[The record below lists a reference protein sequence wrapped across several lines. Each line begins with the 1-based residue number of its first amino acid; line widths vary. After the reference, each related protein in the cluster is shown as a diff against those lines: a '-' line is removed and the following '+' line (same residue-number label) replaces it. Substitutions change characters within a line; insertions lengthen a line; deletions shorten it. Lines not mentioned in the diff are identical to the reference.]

1 MKADRLAHYS
11 ATLVQLHQKDRLRTL
26 KRDDGVDFTSNDY
39 LGLATSPDMQR
50 AVIAATERGVPAGAG
65 GSRLLRGNHAEHE
78 ALEEEAATFFGCD
91 RMLYFGSGYSANLAV
106 LSTLP
111 QRGDLI
117 VFDCLIHASAHEGM
131 KAGKAEMMAVA
142 HNNPQAM
149 EDAIYAWRA
158 AGGMGCPWLVVE
170 SLYSMDGDRS
180 AALSDLISIAD
191 RHNGF
196 LFIDEAHATG
206 VHGIGGIG
214 FSAELEGRDNVIVLH
229 TCGKALGAAGA
240 LVGGNRVLCDFLV
253 NRARPFIYSTAPS
266 PLQAACVR
274 YALGVLTN
282 EPERR
287 SQLFELIDYANA
299 EFSSR
304 FGTPGSGT
312 QILPVIIGDN
322 GRAVRLADRMQTRG
336 FDIRAIRAP
345 TVPAGT
351 ARLRITITLNVD
363 RPAVARMMYA
373 LAEAIEEEKA

>member
-1 MKADRLAHYS
+1 VKADRLARYS
-11 ATLVQLHQKDRLRTL
+11 ATLGQLQQKDRLRTL

-50 AVIAATERGVPAGAG
+50 ALIAAIERGVPAGAG

-78 ALEEEAATFFGCD
+78 ALEAEAATFFGCD
-91 RMLYFGSGYSANLAV
+91 RMLYFSSGYSANLAV

-117 VFDCLIHASAHEGM
+117 IFDCLIHASAHEGM

-180 AALSDLISIAD
+180 AALLDLITIAD

-214 FSAELEGRDNVIVLH
+214 FSAEFEGRDNVIVLH

-240 LVGGNRVLCDFLV
+240 LVGCNRVLCDFLV

-287 SQLFELIDYANA
+287 SQLFELIDYANI

-312 QILPVIIGDN
+312 QIVPVIIGDN
-322 GRAVRLADRMQTRG
+322 GRAVRIADRMQTRG

-363 RPAVARMMYA
+363 RPAVARMMDA
-373 LAEAIEEEKA
+373 LAEAMEEEKA

>member
-1 MKADRLAHYS
+1 
-11 ATLVQLHQKDRLRTL
+11 
-26 KRDDGVDFTSNDY
+26 
-39 LGLATSPDMQR
+39 
-50 AVIAATERGVPAGAG
+50 
-65 GSRLLRGNHAEHE
+65 
-78 ALEEEAATFFGCD
+78 
-91 RMLYFGSGYSANLAV
+91 
-106 LSTLP
+106 
-111 QRGDLI
+111 
-117 VFDCLIHASAHEGM
+117 
-131 KAGKAEMMAVA
+131 MAVA

-214 FSAELEGRDNVIVLH
+214 FSADFEGRDNVIVLH

-287 SQLFELIDYANA
+287 SQLFELIDYANV

-363 RPAVARMMYA
+363 RPAVARMMDA

>member
-1 MKADRLAHYS
+1 MKADRLARYS
-11 ATLVQLHQKDRLRTL
+11 ATLGQLHQKDRLRVL
-26 KRDDGVDFTSNDY
+26 KPDSGVDFTSNDY
-39 LGLATSPDMQR
+39 LGLAASPGMQR
-50 AVIAATERGVPAGAG
+50 AVIAAIERGVPAGAG

-180 AALSDLISIAD
+180 AALLDLITIAD

-214 FSAELEGRDNVIVLH
+214 FSAEFEGRDNVIVLH

-253 NRARPFIYSTAPS
+253 NRARPFIYSTAAS

-287 SQLFELIDYANA
+287 SQLVELIDYANV

-322 GRAVRLADRMQTRG
+322 GRAVRIADRMQTRG

-363 RPAVARMMYA
+363 RPAVARMMDA
-373 LAEAIEEEKA
+373 IAEAMEEEKA

>member
-1 MKADRLAHYS
+1 LKADRLARYS
-11 ATLVQLHQKDRLRTL
+11 ATLGQLHQKDRLRVL
-26 KRDDGVDFTSNDY
+26 KPDSGVDFTSNDY
-39 LGLATSPDMQR
+39 LGLAASPGMQR
-50 AVIAATERGVPAGAG
+50 AVIAAIERGVPAGAG

-180 AALSDLISIAD
+180 AALLDLITIAD

-214 FSAELEGRDNVIVLH
+214 FSAEFEGRDNVIVLH

-253 NRARPFIYSTAPS
+253 NRARPFIYSTAAS

-287 SQLFELIDYANA
+287 SQLVELIDYANV

-322 GRAVRLADRMQTRG
+322 GRAVRIADRMQTRG

-363 RPAVARMMYA
+363 RPAVARMMDA
-373 LAEAIEEEKA
+373 IAEAMEEEKA

>member
-1 MKADRLAHYS
+1 MKADRLDRYS
-11 ATLVQLHQKDRLRTL
+11 ATLMQLHQKDRLRAL

-39 LGLATSPDMQR
+39 LGLAASPDMQR
-50 AVIAATERGVPAGAG
+50 AVIAAIERGVPAGAG

-91 RMLYFGSGYSANLAV
+91 RMLYFSSGYSANLAV

-180 AALSDLISIAD
+180 ASLSDLISIAD

-214 FSAELEGRDNVIVLH
+214 FSAEFEGRDNVIVLH

-287 SQLFELIDYANA
+287 SQLFELIDYANV

-363 RPAVARMMYA
+363 RPAVARMMDA